1 MKKTILMLFT
11 IGLILSTIVIAGE
24 IQISDV
30 ENGDG
35 EVYYGGSE
43 DWLFIWQNFTYNE
56 STDVEGII
64 IWIDEIVNDG
74 DLHIALLDGI
84 GIPENGTELANTTV
98 INGTLDDYAWN
109 TILFDTPY
117 TISADAEYWIGLT
130 ADQELTDI
138 LVGYSMYNPYAYGEL
153 WGSDSS
159 EIDAWL
165 WDVDADMSISIL
177 TSCTP
182 DWYCSLYGDCQT
194 DDKRYCIE
202 AIDNN
207 SCGQEFS
214 GNLTADFTPQTCDYC
229 TPSWSCSSIQ
239 SDCPVNKVK
248 ECYAVADANDCY
260 AQTALSSDQFNG
272 SLITYNSECGYVAGY
287 TTANLRDETVDIGA
301 NSMLEVIALMAVL
314 VAIVVAGVV
323 DARIKRLK
331 WW

>member
-1 MKKTILMLFT
+1 L
-11 IGLILSTIVIAGE
+11 G
-24 IQISDV
+24 
-30 ENGDG
+30 
-35 EVYYGGSE
+35 
-43 DWLFIWQNFTYNE
+43 WTYNFSSDRVTGYWKNANGTRE
-56 STDVEGII
+56 STSR
-64 IWIDEIVNDG
+64 G
-74 DLHIALLDGI
+74 DLS
-84 GIPENGTELANTTV
+84 ELE
-98 INGTLDDYAWN
+98 Y
-109 TILFDTPY
+109 
-117 TISADAEYWIGLT
+117 ISYVD
-130 ADQELTDI
+130 
-138 LVGYSMYNPYAYGEL
+138 YGEPDRSDDIRVFK
-153 WGSDSS
+153 GS
-159 EIDAWL
+159 IDLNSFEYAEEEC
-165 WDVDADMSISIL
+165 
-177 TSCTP
+177 TS